1 MSCEI
6 CSRGNCIPSFHS
18 FEEQAAFED
27 KAGDIKDRAR
37 SIISNIVNRNVEGFH
52 QMVDGEEV
60 YLVDLAK
67 VLAEI
72 ENADL

>member
-18 FEEQAAFED
+18 LEEQSSFDGTAD
-27 KAGDIKDRAR
+27 KIKDRAR